1 MYHVININLGILRD
15 ATLVMMAARSDY
27 KIDVIPITENYSK
40 ILSKVLHV
48 K

>member
-1 MYHVININLGILRD
+1 MYHVTNFNLGILRD
-15 ATLVMMAARSDY
+15 ATLVMMAAKSDN
-27 KIDVIPITENYSK
+27 KIDVIPVTENYSK